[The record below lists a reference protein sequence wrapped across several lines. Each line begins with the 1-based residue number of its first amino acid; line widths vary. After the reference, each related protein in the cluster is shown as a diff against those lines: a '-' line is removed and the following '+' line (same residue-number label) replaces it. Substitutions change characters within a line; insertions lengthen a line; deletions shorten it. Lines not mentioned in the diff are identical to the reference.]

1 MIPGG
6 LPAKNGGVPI
16 IVRNP
21 PQDDIPHA
29 NKKEASMF
37 VQPLLKPTRSD
48 WSTDLAKIGPRIAE
62 EGSTCDAESR
72 YVGANIA
79 ALRDSGFLGLAV
91 PAELGGGGLSRIELA
106 NMLRELAHH
115 CSATALVLS
124 MHTHTVAAAAWRWRY
139 QKAPTD
145 GLLKRVAGEGI
156 QLLSSGG
163 SDWLPGSGT
172 AEKVEG
178 GYKVNGLKI
187 FASGAPSAD
196 IFMTGAVEQTADGPT
211 ALQFGVPMKSPGV
224 SIVETWD
231 TLGMRG
237 TASHSVKLE
246 DVFVADAAIATRR
259 PAGVWHPSFHLISM
273 IAFPL
278 VYAVYTGVAE
288 AARDIA
294 VAAVAKRVQPDTI
307 EAVGRL
313 DTELTATRIV
323 HRSMVEQMEQAQ
335 PSPETTNKVFQ
346 HRMLIAR
353 GAIRTVELAMAAAGG
368 AGFFKSL
375 RLERAFRDIQG
386 ARFHPLQDGPQ
397 QRLAGRMALGLP
409 IDG

>member
-1 MIPGG
+1 M
-6 LPAKNGGVPI
+6 
-16 IVRNP
+16 
-21 PQDDIPHA
+21 
-29 NKKEASMF
+29 S
-37 VQPLLKPTRSD
+37 VQPLHPPATPD
-48 WSTDLAKIGPRIAE
+48 WSSDLARLGPRIAE
-62 EGSTCDAESR
+62 EGRACDAEDR

-79 ALRDSGFLGLAV
+79 ALRDHGFLGLAV
-91 PAELGGGGLSRIELA
+91 PAELGGGGLSRLELA
-106 NMLRELAHH
+106 SMLRELAHY
-115 CSATALVLS
+115 CSATALVLA

-145 GLLKRVAGEGI
+145 GLLKRVAGERL

-172 AEKVEG
+172 AEKVAG
-178 GYKVNGLKI
+178 GYKVNGLKV

-196 IFMTGAVEQTADGPT
+196 IFMTGAVELTPEGQT

-237 TASHSVKLE
+237 TASHNVRLE
-246 DVFVADAAIATRR
+246 NVFVADAAIAARR

-273 IAFPL
+273 VAFPL
-278 VYAVYTGVAE
+278 IYAVYTGVAE

-294 VAAVAKRVQPDTI
+294 VAAAAKRIQPDTI
-307 EAVGRL
+307 EAVGQL
-313 DTELTATRIV
+313 DTELAATRIV

-335 PSPETTNKVFQ
+335 PGPETTNKVFQ
-346 HRMLIAR
+346 HRALVAR
-353 GAIRTVELAMAAAGG
+353 SAVKTVELALVAAGG
-368 AGFFKSL
+368 AGFFKSM

-386 ARFHPLQDGPQ
+386 ARYHPLPDRPQ
-397 QRLAGRMALGLP
+397 QRLVGRMALGLP

>member
-1 MIPGG
+1 M
-6 LPAKNGGVPI
+6 
-16 IVRNP
+16 
-21 PQDDIPHA
+21 
-29 NKKEASMF
+29 S
-37 VQPLLKPTRSD
+37 VQPLLKPSTPD
-48 WSTDLAKIGPRIAE
+48 WSSDLARLGPQIAE
-62 EGSTCDAESR
+62 EGRRCDAENR

-79 ALRDSGFLGLAV
+79 TLKEHGFLGLAV
-91 PAELGGGGLSRIELA
+91 PSELGGGGLSRIELA
-106 NMLRELAHH
+106 SMLRELAHY
-115 CSATALVLS
+115 CGGTALVLA

-145 GLLKRVAGEGI
+145 GLLKRVAGERL

-178 GYKVNGLKI
+178 GYEVNALKI
-187 FASGAPSAD
+187 FASGAPSAS
-196 IFMTGAVEQTADGPT
+196 IFMTGAVELTPEGQTAEGPT
-211 ALQFGVPMKSPGV
+211 ALQFGVPMNASGV

-246 DVFVADAAIATRR
+246 NVFVADAAIAARR

-273 IAFPL
+273 VAFPL
-278 VYAVYTGVAE
+278 IYAVYTGVAE

-294 VAAVAKRVQPDTI
+294 VAAAAKRTQPETI
-307 EAVGRL
+307 DAVGQL
-313 DTELTATRIV
+313 DTELAATQIA
-323 HRSMVEQMEQAQ
+323 HRSMVDSMEQAQ
-335 PSPETTNKVFQ
+335 PGPETTNKVFQ
-346 HRMLIAR
+346 HRALVAR
-353 GAIRTVELAMAAAGG
+353 SAVKTVELALVAAGG
-368 AGFFKSL
+368 AGFFKSM

-386 ARFHPLQDGPQ
+386 ARYHPLTDSQ
-397 QRLAGRMALGLP
+397 QQKLAGRMALGLP